1 MNKFKSLLL
10 GTAAAAIAATGAQ
23 AADAPMGREPVYR
36 CDITGFIELP
46 GTNICF
52 KVGGFARLIVWGAN
66 EDAGTVEPVEGDA
79 LGGDDFGMYAQGRLN
94 FDARRSTDHGTVRAF
109 VEVQATD
116 NNSNTGGALQLRHAF
131 AQLGNWVFGKTSST
145 FLHGASSANGT
156 DPTITGHTI
165 RINQIRYTHSIG
177 NGLTVAV
184 AIEDQAYENTR
195 TTTSISTTAVNTT
208 NVGFTPGNGG
218 SGENNLPNFVANI
231 HYSNGGWDTQ
241 LSGVLHQNEFG
252 DGTDELGY
260 GILLGIAG
268 ELTDQ
273 LNLIAKIGYF
283 HANPSYAFDFFSG
296 GTNTGDDY
304 DQFGIVGGVA
314 YEVSDEVT
322 FQLAGFWGTA
332 DNNNNTVG
340 AIPAP
345 ATVSGTGTNAVTAV
359 DHDLWGASALISWRP
374 VGGFEFLGE
383 LMYRNTDPA
392 VGADTDEVIG
402 VFSAAASF

>member
-52 KVGGFARLIVWGAN
+52 RAGGFARLIVWGAN

-156 DPTITGHTI
+156 DPTITGEVTSDDGRSLAGTTVEIDENEDGVADGRTI
-165 RINQIRYTHSIG
+165 VLLDEPGGTYWTDFLKYVRDDLLD
-177 NGLTVAV
+177 NGLISPGDLSLFKVTDNVEEAV
-184 AIEDQAYENTR
+184 EEVLGFYSVYNSMRFVRELLILRLHVEPSDEFVERLNAEFHDICETGRIEKAPVHRLEVDDEHLKH
-195 TTTSISTTAVNTT
+195 
-208 NVGFTPGNGG
+208 
-218 SGENNLPNFVANI
+218 LPR
-231 HYSNGGWDTQ
+231 
-241 LSGVLHQNEFG
+241 
-252 DGTDELGY
+252 
-260 GILLGIAG
+260 
-268 ELTDQ
+268 
-273 LNLIAKIGYF
+273 LNLVFNRK
-283 HANPSYAFDFFSG
+283 
-296 GTNTGDDY
+296 
-304 DQFGIVGGVA
+304 
-314 YEVSDEVT
+314 
-322 FQLAGFWGTA
+322 
-332 DNNNNTVG
+332 
-340 AIPAP
+340 
-345 ATVSGTGTNAVTAV
+345 
-359 DHDLWGASALISWRP
+359 
-374 VGGFEFLGE
+374 
-383 LMYRNTDPA
+383 A
-392 VGADTDEVIG
+392 VGRLRQMVDVINCELEHQPP
-402 VFSAAASF
+402 V